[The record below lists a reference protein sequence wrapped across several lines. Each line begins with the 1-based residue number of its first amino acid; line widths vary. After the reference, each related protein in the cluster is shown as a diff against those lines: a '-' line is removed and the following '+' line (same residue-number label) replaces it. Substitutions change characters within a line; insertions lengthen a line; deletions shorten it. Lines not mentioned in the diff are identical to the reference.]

1 MWFNYTDYDHS
12 ALRLL
17 RVDVSAIVHAGPHFS
32 VLGEIRTENDQRPEP
47 YALYLRIRPWM
58 AHDFDVQ
65 IGRVPPTFGAFAR
78 RSYPNDN
85 PLIGY
90 PLAYQ
95 YLTTLRPDSVPASA
109 DELMR
114 RKGFGWLVRF
124 SYGDQTPANGVPLVN
139 AFRWDTGVQVHASKG
154 IVSATASVTNGTMS
168 HPVFTDDNN
177 GRQLA
182 TRVEL
187 RPVTGLIVASS
198 FARGPFVTEIA
209 SRGAVGDGHDRE
221 FTQTGWGADA
231 EYSRG
236 HYLLRYEAVVST
248 WRVPILPSLR
258 AIATSAEGRYTL
270 MPGLYVAARIDRLG
284 FSDITG
290 ATATASWDA
299 PVSRVEVGTGLSIQR
314 NLLLKIAYQHDR
326 RDGGRLT
333 GTDHLGAAQL
343 VFWF

>member
-1 MWFNYTDYDHS
+1 
-12 ALRLL
+12 
-17 RVDVSAIVHAGPHFS
+17 
-32 VLGEIRTENDQRPEP
+32 
-47 YALYLRIRPWM
+47 M

-154 IVSATASVTNGTMS
+154 IVSAIASVTNGTMS

-284 FSDITG
+284 FSVITG
-290 ATATASWDA
+290 ATATASWAA
-299 PVSRVEVGTGLSIQR
+299 PVSRG
-314 NLLLKIAYQHDR
+314 
-326 RDGGRLT
+326 
-333 GTDHLGAAQL
+333 
-343 VFWF
+343 